1 MSVALL
7 KTEGES
13 LGAWDVLGERE
24 DESGVLLVLGG
35 VLRILALREG
45 RREEKRNEK

>member
-24 DESGVLLVLGG
+24 DESGVPLVLGG
-35 VLRILALREG
+35 DIEDPGTEG
-45 RREEKRNEK
+45 GAQGRKAK